1 MTVLVDQ
8 CRWEHRDHVW
18 CHMVSDRSLEE
29 LHSFAEALEIP
40 RRGFHGDHYDLPSH
54 VRDRAIAMGAVA
66 VSSRELVRRL
76 SAAGLRLSAAQRR
89 AYRHVVPGAQGSM
102 TPASERGQ

>member
-18 CHMVSDRSLEE
+18 CHMVSDHSLDE
-29 LHSFAEALEIP
+29 LHGFAEALRIP

-54 VRDRAIAMGAVA
+54 VRAQAIARGAVS

-76 SAAGLRLSAAQRR
+76 TAAGLRLSAAQRR
-89 AYRHVVPGAQGSM
+89 AYRHATDDGQGSAV
-102 TPASERGQ
+102 PASERGQ